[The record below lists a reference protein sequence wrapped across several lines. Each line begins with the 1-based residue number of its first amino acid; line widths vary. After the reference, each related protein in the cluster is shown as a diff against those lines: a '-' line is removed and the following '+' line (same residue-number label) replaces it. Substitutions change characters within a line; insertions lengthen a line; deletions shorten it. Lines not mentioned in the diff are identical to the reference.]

1 MKYLVTGG
9 TGLLGNNIVRLL
21 AARGEQVRV
30 LTRAGS
36 DPRPFQGLDVELHV
50 GDVTDAPS
58 VERATQGMDAIIH
71 SAGHVQIGWLQAGQH
86 QAVNVEGAKNVAAAA
101 RKAKRRGK
109 AASPREADPACEPS
123 QTALGRKLRALS
135 KKYIEGGGK
144 LLTVEEINVEVAENR
159 GER

>member
-1 MKYLVTGG
+1 MNFDFDPNTEKEL
-9 TGLLGNNIVRLL
+9 NAL
-21 AARGEQVRV
+21 AEAMGK
-30 LTRAGS
+30 
-36 DPRPFQGLDVELHV
+36 D
-50 GDVTDAPS
+50 PS
-58 VERATQGMDAIIH
+58 VLLRELIH
-71 SAGHVQIGWLQAGQH
+71 R
-86 QAVNVEGAKNVAAAA
+86 AAAA

>member
-1 MKYLVTGG
+1 M
-9 TGLLGNNIVRLL
+9 RSP
-21 AARGEQVRV
+21 EPPSRV
-30 LTRAGS
+30 LERVDELGKLFAENPRLPSAWKTTATAPWYS
-36 DPRPFQGLDVELHV
+36 EDASQSMNFDFDPNTEKELNALAEAM
-50 GDVTDAPS
+50 GKDPS
-58 VERATQGMDAIIH
+58 VLLRELIH
-71 SAGHVQIGWLQAGQH
+71 R
-86 QAVNVEGAKNVAAAA
+86 AAAA